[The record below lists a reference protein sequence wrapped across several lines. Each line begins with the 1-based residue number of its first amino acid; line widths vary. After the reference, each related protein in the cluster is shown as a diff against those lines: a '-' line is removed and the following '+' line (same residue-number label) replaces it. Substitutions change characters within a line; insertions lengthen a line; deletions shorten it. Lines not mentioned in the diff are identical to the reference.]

1 MEVKNL
7 NIIIVYMTVGLQ
19 SVGGSKGRPT
29 NSISRGIILDACLQN
44 PYGNILNKPCFLA
57 QPSRGN
63 SFFLLLNNDWFYQK
77 GNVNSTTGG
86 VVTGGGLGA
95 RKRRC

>member
-1 MEVKNL
+1 
-7 NIIIVYMTVGLQ
+7 MTIGVQ

-29 NSISRGIILDACLQN
+29 NWYAGGIFLNACLQN
-44 PYGNILNKPCFLA
+44 PHGNILNNPCFLA
-57 QPSRGN
+57 QPARGN

-86 VVTGGGLGA
+86 VVTGGALGA